1 MNALTSALANG
12 CFPSK
17 PQGSGG
23 REMLSRPLTVIGLV
37 GRSFAKEGGRGSC
50 EERASG
56 RGSVVGSQD
65 GCGGVWLSRAG
76 LLG

>member
-1 MNALTSALANG
+1 
-12 CFPSK
+12 
-17 PQGSGG
+17 
-23 REMLSRPLTVIGLV
+23 MLSRPLTVIGLV